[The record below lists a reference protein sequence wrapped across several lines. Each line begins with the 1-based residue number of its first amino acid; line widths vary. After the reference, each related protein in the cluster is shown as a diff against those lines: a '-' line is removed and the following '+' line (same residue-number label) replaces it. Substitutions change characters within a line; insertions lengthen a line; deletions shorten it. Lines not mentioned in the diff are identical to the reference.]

1 MLRKHRGW
9 EPRERPGPGGLP
21 ARLSLRG
28 WSTHQTRGL
37 RSTQRQ
43 RATASL
49 HERLR
54 DFSVVQLRGRGQ
66 QGQQGEAEAE
76 EWVNFQDD
84 GQRGERDPRYPLGP
98 SPAVLSAPRLQLP
111 CTCSR
116 SPSGPRGQVQA
127 MPLPH
132 TAPRPVQLQSPP
144 TYKDTVL
151 PGTRSVCNQSLLH
164 GPRRSGEGYPGRTV
178 KSEARINTENAHQ
191 GLTAL
196 GQYGA
201 LSHTGSSQA

>member
-1 MLRKHRGW
+1 MGNCVW
-9 EPRERPGPGGLP
+9 EGKRPGTPGLEARKSRTRH
-21 ARLSLRG
+21 ARLQGLS
-28 WSTHQTRGL
+28 SQTLVSRKL
-37 RSTQRQ
+37 L
-43 RATASL
+43 ASDKGV
-49 HERLR
+49 HHHY
-54 DFSVVQLRGRGQ
+54 Q
-66 QGQQGEAEAE
+66 
-76 EWVNFQDD
+76 
-84 GQRGERDPRYPLGP
+84 
-98 SPAVLSAPRLQLP
+98 
-111 CTCSR
+111 